1 MLLPLRNRLSK
12 EALDEYFQCQ
22 SDDNEATLEEHARY
36 FKKRKEQELEKK
48 GNGVAKVSPRR
59 TVDKH
64 LNICC
69 RKQEA
74 AAAKESERAADLDEA
89 NNAWQWDGEAR
100 ILRLLD
106 WCPSTGTYTWNGRYE
121 QRVRAGRWITGTLE
135 RCNKTGLYIWTGKG
149 PAFLEQQ
156 PRPMPLVAEYTLRA
170 S

>member
-48 GNGVAKVSPRR
+48 AMELQK
-59 TVDKH
+59 
-64 LNICC
+64 
-69 RKQEA
+69 KQEA

-156 PRPMPLVAEYTLRA
+156 PRPMPLVAEYTSRA